1 MNSKIRDEYAI
12 IPGKTWLVN
21 IILLV
26 NDCIGFILAI
36 GLVTLVRRWFL
47 PIKGDSLFDPQVMR
61 TIFTLISFSLI
72 IFFFK
77 GLYPGRGR
85 ISVIEMKQVIEAIVV
100 AYAIAGV
107 LIFIRGNNASFSR
120 SVFLLSSVFAAGMI
134 SIGRFL
140 SRKLISHFPWWGEP
154 VVIIGY
160 ASEITQVI
168 KKLES
173 CPRLGYR
180 PAIALA
186 VDIKR
191 EKNVRDTLVLP
202 WSKKRQKE
210 IQKLNIHTNI
220 LAISTSELRQK
231 YPEVYNAIGTS
242 YHKTIFIMDDDVY
255 GTMMAESMDM
265 NGQPALVSKQV
276 LLNPVMRISKE
287 LFELFVI
294 VLAFLPFLLVY
305 SLIALLIKLD
315 SKGPVLYTQE
325 RVGQYGK
332 PFQVYKFRTMVAN
345 SEQVLQ
351 ELLQDPK
358 IKREWEKY
366 HKITND
372 PRITRAGKWVRKFSL
387 DELPQFFN
395 ILRGEM
401 SLIGPRPLVKEEI
414 DQLGDLAEVVLQ
426 VKPGLSGWWQVNG
439 RNNLSFEERTSL
451 DLYYIY
457 NWSLWLDLFIFIK
470 TFWVLLVDRGK

>member
-21 IILLV
+21 LILLV

-36 GLVTLVRRWFL
+36 GLVTLVRHWFL

-61 TIFTLISFSLI
+61 TIFMLISFSII
-72 IFFFK
+72 IFFLK

-85 ISVIEMKQVIEAIVV
+85 ISVIEMKQVIEAIIV

-186 VDIKR
+186 VDIRR
-191 EKNVRDTLVLP
+191 EKKVGDTLVLP
-202 WSKKRQKE
+202 WSKKHQKE
-210 IQKLNIHTNI
+210 IQKLEIQTNI

-231 YPEVYNAIGTS
+231 YPEVYNTIGTS
-242 YHKTIFIMDDDVY
+242 YHKTIFIMGNDIY

-265 NGQPALVSKQV
+265 NGQPALVSRQV
-276 LLNPVMRISKE
+276 LLNPVMRISKK

-294 VLAFLPFLLVY
+294 VLVFLPFLLTY
-305 SLIALLIKLD
+305 SLIAFLIKLD

-325 RVGQYGK
+325 RIGQHGK
-332 PFQVYKFRTMVAN
+332 PFQVYKFRTMIVN

-358 IKREWEKY
+358 VKVEWNKY

-372 PRITRAGKWVRKFSL
+372 PRITQIGKWIRKFSL

-439 RNNLSFEERTSL
+439 RSSLSFEERTSL